1 MKLTYEDYISRRRI
15 RTPSR
20 KRAVASLS
28 RRSYKAAASNIA
40 TSKLSA
46 THVLNKVTQQI
57 RTEMSDICS
66 DRHKSM
72 LKKSDEAI
80 KAFSWQELIAEFK
93 QWVPTLFKLLKKI
106 LPKSDEQFLAF
117 FISMLLKKR
126 SKFMS
131 LVQRVV
137 SVMLYGN
144 ATHKQV
150 SNNY

>member
-1 MKLTYEDYISRRRI
+1 
-15 RTPSR
+15 
-20 KRAVASLS
+20 
-28 RRSYKAAASNIA
+28 
-40 TSKLSA
+40 
-46 THVLNKVTQQI
+46 
-57 RTEMSDICS
+57 
-66 DRHKSM
+66 M
-72 LKKSDEAI
+72 LKRSDEAI
-80 KAFSWQELIAEFK
+80 KDFNWQELIAEFE
-93 QWVPTLFKLLKKI
+93 QRVPTLFKLLKKI

-117 FISMLLKKR
+117 FISILLKKR